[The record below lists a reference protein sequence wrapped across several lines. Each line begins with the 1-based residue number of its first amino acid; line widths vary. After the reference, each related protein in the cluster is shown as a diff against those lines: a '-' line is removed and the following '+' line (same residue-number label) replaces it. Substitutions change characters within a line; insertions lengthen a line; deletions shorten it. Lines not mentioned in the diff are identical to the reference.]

1 VESPTQTQAKPDGA
15 PAASAKRPAD
25 APPTESSESMK
36 ATRKGPSLPVVIG
49 IGIVVVLALFFGVK
63 YFAYASTHETTD
75 DAKIDADTVTITSKI
90 GERVAA
96 ILVDT
101 NQEVRKGQV
110 LVRLDNTDEQSRLA
124 QAVAARDAQRAQARA
139 AQQTVGLTQSQQSA
153 QNAQAAGGIRSAR
166 SGIQSAGAQYQ
177 SALEQVGVSRA
188 VVAQA
193 QAQLRVAQS
202 QVPAARAN
210 LAKANADYARTASL
224 VSTGDVARAQ
234 LDSVRAAQAAAQS
247 QYQSAIDNVT
257 AAQTGVTQA
266 SVRVS
271 AAASTAAA
279 AQSQIGTQ
287 QGQLA
292 TAEGKLSESGSPY
305 RVSAQQA
312 QADAAFAQVGSL
324 EAQVRTAQ
332 DQLNYTTIKSPID
345 GYIGAK
351 NVEVGKTV
359 APGESLLALVPTG
372 RVYVTANFKETQ
384 IGKMKPGQEVDLKV
398 DAYKGV
404 TFKGHLDAIGPAS
417 QNTFSL
423 LPAQNA
429 TGNFVKVTQRLPVRI
444 LFDNPPADKPLRPGM
459 SVESSVRVK

>member
-1 VESPTQTQAKPDGA
+1 MEPQTQTPIKTDGA
-15 PAASAKRPAD
+15 PAYEATRGETVPQA
-25 APPTESSESMK
+25 APVK
-36 ATRKGPSLPVVIG
+36 AARKGPPLPVLVG
-49 IGIVVVLALFFGVK
+49 IGILVIAALFYGIK
-63 YFAYASTHETTD
+63 YFTYASAHETTD

-90 GERVAA
+90 GERVSA

-101 NQEVRKGQV
+101 NQQVRKGQV
-110 LVRLDNTDEQSRLA
+110 LVRLDGTDERARLA

-139 AQQTVGLTQSQQSA
+139 AQATVGLTQSQQSA
-153 QNAQAAGGIRSAR
+153 QNQQASGGISAAQ
-166 SGIQSAGAQYQ
+166 SGIQSADAQYQ
-177 SALEQVGVSRA
+177 SSLEQVGVSRA
-188 VVAQA
+188 AVAQA

-210 LAKANADYARTASL
+210 LARTTADYQRTASL
-224 VSTGDVARAQ
+224 VNTGDIARSQ
-234 LDSVRAAQAAAQS
+234 LDTVRATQAAAQA
-247 QYQSAIDNVT
+247 QYQSALDTVT
-257 AAQTGVTQA
+257 AAQTAVTQA

-292 TAEGKLSESGSPY
+292 TAQGKLQESGSPY

-324 EAQVRTAQ
+324 EAQVHTAQ
-332 DQLNYTTIKSPID
+332 DQVNNTTIVSPID
-345 GYIGAK
+345 GYVGAK
-351 NVEVGKTV
+351 NVEIGKTV
-359 APGESLLALVPTG
+359 APGESLLAVVPVG
-372 RVYVTANFKETQ
+372 RVFVTANFKETQ
-384 IGKMKPGQEVDLKV
+384 IGKMKPGQEVDLKI

-404 TFKGHLDAIGPAS
+404 VFRGHLDAIGPAS

-459 SVESSVRVK
+459 SVEASVRIK

>member
-1 VESPTQTQAKPDGA
+1 VESQTQTPAKADGA
-15 PAASAKRPAD
+15 PATGTQRGETAP
-25 APPTESSESMK
+25 PPTEPVK
-36 ATRKGPSLPVVIG
+36 AARKGPPIPVLVG
-49 IGIVVVLALFFGVK
+49 IGIVVLVALFFGIK

-75 DAKIDADTVTITSKI
+75 DAKIDADTVAITSKI
-90 GERVAA
+90 SERVSA

-101 NQEVRKGQV
+101 NQPVRKGQV
-110 LVRLDNTDEQSRLA
+110 LVRLDHRDESSKLA
-124 QAVAARDAQRAQARA
+124 SAVAARDAQRAQARA
-139 AQQTVGLTQSQQSA
+139 AQSSVGLTQSTQAA
-153 QNAQAAGGIRSAR
+153 QNQQASGGISAAQ
-166 SGIQSAGAQYQ
+166 SGIQSADAQYQ
-177 SALEQVGVSRA
+177 SALEQIGVSKA
-188 VVAQA
+188 VVAQS

-210 LAKANADYARTASL
+210 LARANADYQRTSSL
-224 VSTGDVARAQ
+224 VSTGDIARSQ
-234 LDSVRAAQAAAQS
+234 LDAVRASQAAARA

-257 AAQTGVTQA
+257 AAQTAVTQA

-271 AAASTAAA
+271 ASASTAAA

-292 TAEGKLSESGSPY
+292 TAEGKLAESGSPY
-305 RVSAQQA
+305 RISTQQA
-312 QADAAFAQVGSL
+312 QADAAFAQVASL

-332 DQLNYTTIKSPID
+332 DQVNNTTIVSPID
-345 GYIGAK
+345 GYVGEK
-351 NVEVGKTV
+351 NVEVGRV
-359 APGESLLALVPTG
+359 VSPGEPLLAIVPSG
-372 RVYVTANFKETQ
+372 KIYVTANYKETQ
-384 IGKMKPGQEVDLKV
+384 IGKMKVGQEVDLKV

-404 TFKGHLDAIGPAS
+404 TFHGHLDSIGPAA

-459 SVESSVRVK
+459 SVEASVRVK